1 MWLGVNTNCTP
12 YYKPL
17 FLDWREELAMR
28 RSGQCLFLPR
38 AVLKQREG
46 TSAGQ
51 LLFGV
56 AVIYM
61 LKNHY
66 VMIVEII
73 KRSAK

>member
-1 MWLGVNTNCTP
+1 M
-12 YYKPL
+12 
-17 FLDWREELAMR
+17 
-28 RSGQCLFLPR
+28 
-38 AVLKQREG
+38 VLKQREG
-46 TSAGQ
+46 TSAGHF
-51 LLFGV
+51 LFGV